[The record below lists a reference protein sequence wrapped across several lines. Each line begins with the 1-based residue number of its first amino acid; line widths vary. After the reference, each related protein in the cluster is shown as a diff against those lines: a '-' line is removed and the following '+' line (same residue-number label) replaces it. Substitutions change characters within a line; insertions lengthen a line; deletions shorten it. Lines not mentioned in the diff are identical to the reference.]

1 MELKDIFE
9 KKIKIEAKVISIE
22 SLFNNPDRVRETNYQ
37 PPYQRNYVWDDEKAT
52 YFIES
57 ILLGTEIPPLVYFVS
72 SGKTEIVDGRQR
84 YQTILRFINN
94 QFKLRKS
101 GLQKL
106 DNIGIGGKS
115 FKDLDDQIYSNTNLR
130 ELFWDTKLRIIIF
143 SFHSQEGI
151 TEEVEDMVKK
161 EIFQRYNSGITPLK
175 QTEIAKA
182 KYLDDDLNSYI
193 KEKITKDDLIY
204 KSISEVFHFEKTSIE
219 LMMKSIRESL
229 VLHYIPIKYYTVK
242 KQSVISK
249 FYDQLY
255 GDIDEDIANSIYNS
269 LISKVNILLK
279 IRASFLDKGI
289 VYNRLASEC
298 FFWALS
304 ILEKENISLVKIN
317 ENEINILTDVCK
329 KYFTKKGNPF
339 EAIRNSFA
347 KEVFYRY
354 QITAKY
360 FSYRYNVDF
369 RIYLETTEEFKHKNK
384 EFKTDAP
391 ESISFNELR
400 INKPEPSS
408 IAIVDICRLMERQKF
423 LIRPQYQ
430 RDEVIDR
437 KKSSA
442 IIESILLGI
451 KIPPIFV
458 YKRADKISEVLD
470 GQQRLLSILGF
481 IQRPYLDVNNK
492 MMQSNKDGF
501 ALNLKTGILS
511 DLNGFTFNDLTSDE
525 RKRIED
531 FDLWII
537 EINAANNPN
546 FEQIDLFLRLNNK
559 PYPIKND
566 TFEMWNSYISRDI
579 IDTIKTVYFNYKD
592 WFYIRKNNARMEN
605 ENLYTSLAYFQ
616 YLWNNSLDENQYEY
630 DGIDIYKIGDRI
642 NFRVRSKNE
651 ISRILQ
657 DSTCKEG
664 FLNAI
669 KDLEVC
675 FIRKLMVLLSE
686 NTTESSELNR
696 SLDEII
702 TGDNM
707 KRTQQSLYALWFFLF
722 DIPDSSV
729 FDNKISIIEDIRL
742 LFASMVDVSTK
753 EKFLESVSKF
763 KSKYIK
769 KRNFENQSY
778 IPLGCISELYSG
790 IKQNNKQDIDTV
802 SVLFFDEGCCSNLIF
817 PECLKSRAIS
827 KSERVKESQILIN
840 KDACLYDRIPVF
852 YSDKK
857 IAYSWNYIGVSVN
870 RYDFLIKYIYV
881 ILSSRYC
888 YACTFVKSKEFTISK
903 VKDIQVPLIPL
914 SVQSMFSNVV
924 DYYFNSEPNSSISL
938 LFRRFLDVMV
948 YELYFKQEFECNN
961 INIIK
966 YADLFIKLSTEASEA
981 HEQIKKLYALI
992 SNVNHPLAINMV
1004 KVMNLE
1010 CVYHIE
1016 NLKL

>member
-1 MELKDIFE
+1 MELKEIFE

-22 SLFNNPDRVRETNYQ
+22 SLFNNPDRVRETDYQ

-94 QFKLRKS
+94 QFKLKKS

-106 DNIGIGGKS
+106 ENIGIVGKL
-115 FKDLDDQIYSNTNLR
+115 FKDLDDSTHSNTNLR

-151 TEEVEDMVKK
+151 TEEIEDMVKK

-182 KYLDDDLNSYI
+182 NYLEDGLNAFI
-193 KEKITKDDLIY
+193 KEKISKDVIIY
-204 KSISEVFHFEKTSIE
+204 KSISDVFHFEKSNME
-219 LMMKSIRESL
+219 LIMKSIRESL

-242 KQSVISK
+242 KQSIISK
-249 FYDQLY
+249 FYDLLY
-255 GDIDEDIANSIYNS
+255 SDVDEDTANDIYNG
-269 LISKVNILLK
+269 LISKINLLLK
-279 IRASFLDKGI
+279 IRASFIDNGI
-289 VYNRLASEC
+289 TYNRLASEC
-298 FFWALS
+298 FFWAFS
-304 ILEKENISLVKIN
+304 ILEKENIPLIQIN
-317 ENEINILTDVCK
+317 DKEVSILADCCK
-329 KYFTKKGNPF
+329 KYFKKKGNPF
-339 EAIRNSFA
+339 EAIRSSFA
-347 KEVFYRY
+347 KEIYYRY
-354 QITAKY
+354 QTTAKY
-360 FSYRYNVDF
+360 FSRRYNVNF
-369 RIYLETTEEFKHKNK
+369 NIYLETTEEFKDKNK
-384 EFKTDAP
+384 DIKTDAP

-481 IQRPYLDVNNK
+481 IQKRYLDVNNVMDK
-492 MMQSNKDGF
+492 SNKDGF
-501 ALNLKTGILS
+501 ALNLKTGILNN
-511 DLNGFTFNDLTSDE
+511 LHTKTFKDLTSDE

-537 EINAANNPN
+537 EINAASNPN

-579 IDTIKTVYFNYKD
+579 IETIKSVYANYKD

-616 YLWNNSLDENQYEY
+616 YLWNNPSVDRQYEY
-630 DGIDIYKIGDRI
+630 DGIDIYKVGDRI

-657 DSTCKEG
+657 DSNCKDG

-669 KDLEVC
+669 NDLEAR
-675 FIRKLMVLLSE
+675 FIRKLMILLSDDNIE
-686 NTTESSELNR
+686 ISELNR
-696 SLDEII
+696 ELDEMV

-707 KRTQQSLYALWFFLF
+707 KRTHQSLYALWFFLF
-722 DIPDSSV
+722 DIPLSSINN
-729 FDNKISIIEDIRL
+729 NKKSIVKDIRQ
-742 LFASMVDVSTK
+742 LFASMVNASSK
-753 EKFLESVSKF
+753 ESFLELVSKF
-763 KSKYIK
+763 KDKY
-769 KRNFENQSY
+769 NSGDNLETNTF
-778 IPLGCISELYSG
+778 IPLSCISELHNG
-790 IKQNNKQDIDTV
+790 TKQDKTQDVDAV
-802 SVLFFDEGCCSNLIF
+802 SALFFDGASNAIMIS
-817 PECLKSRAIS
+817 PERLKNTTIP
-827 KSERVKESQILIN
+827 KSEKAKESQILIK
-840 KDACLYDRIPVF
+840 KDISLYDRISVL
-852 YSDKK
+852 YSDKR
-857 IAYSWNYIGVSVN
+857 ITYNSNYIGVSVN
-870 RYDFLIKYIYV
+870 RHDFLIKYIYAV
-881 ILSSRYC
+881 LSSSYC
-888 YACTFVKSKEFTISK
+888 YACNVFESKEFTISK
-903 VKDIQVPLIPL
+903 MKNIQIPPIPL
-914 SVQSMFSNVV
+914 STQRLFSNVV
-924 DYYFNSEPNSSISL
+924 DYYLNSNSSSSIAL

-948 YELYFKQEFECNN
+948 YELFFKQEFEDNN
-961 INIIK
+961 IDIIK
-966 YADLFIKLSTEASEA
+966 STDLFVELSKDTDKM
-981 HEQIKKLYALI
+981 HEQIEQVYLLI
-992 SNVNHPLAINMV
+992 SNENHPLAANIL
-1004 KVMNLE
+1004 KVMSFDS
-1010 CVYHIE
+1010 VHIIE
-1016 NLKL
+1016 SL

>member
-1 MELKDIFE
+1 MDLKEIFE

-22 SLFNNPDRVRETNYQ
+22 SLFNNPDRVRETDYQ

-94 QFKLRKS
+94 QFKLKKS

-106 DNIGIGGKS
+106 ENIGIAGKL
-115 FKDLDDQIYSNTNLR
+115 FKDLDEGTDSTTNLR

-151 TEEVEDMVKK
+151 TEEIEDVVKK

-182 KYLDDDLNSYI
+182 NYLEDDLNSFI
-193 KEKITKDDLIY
+193 KEKISKDAIIH
-204 KSISEVFHFEKTSIE
+204 KSISDVFHFEKSNIE
-219 LMMKSIRESL
+219 LIMKSIRESL

-242 KQSVISK
+242 KQSIISK
-249 FYDQLY
+249 FYDLLY
-255 GDIDEDIANSIYNS
+255 SDIDEDTATDIYNS
-269 LISKVNILLK
+269 LISKINLLLK
-279 IRASFLDKGI
+279 IRAKFIDNSI
-289 VYNRLASEC
+289 TYNRLASEC

-304 ILEKENISLVKIN
+304 ILEKENIPLIQINDKEITTLV
-317 ENEINILTDVCK
+317 DCCK
-329 KYFTKKGNPF
+329 KYFEKKGNPF
-339 EAIRNSFA
+339 EAIRSSFA
-347 KEVFYRY
+347 KEIYYRY
-354 QITAKY
+354 QTTAKY
-360 FSYRYNVDF
+360 FSRRYNVNF
-369 RIYLETTEEFKHKNK
+369 NIYLETTEQFKDKNRDI
-384 EFKTDAP
+384 KTDAP

-481 IQRPYLDVNNK
+481 IQKRYLDVNNVMTK
-492 MMQSNKDGF
+492 SNKDGF
-501 ALNLKTGILS
+501 ALNLKTGILNN
-511 DLNGFTFNDLTSDE
+511 LNTKTFNDLTNEE

-537 EINAANNPN
+537 EINAASNPS

-579 IDTIKTVYFNYKD
+579 IETIKSVYGNYKD

-616 YLWNNSLDENQYEY
+616 YLWNNPSGDRQYEY
-630 DGIDIYKIGDRI
+630 DGIDIYKVGDRI

-657 DSTCKEG
+657 DSTCKDD

-669 KDLEVC
+669 NDLEAR
-675 FIRKLMVLLSE
+675 FIRKLMILLSGDTVE
-686 NTTESSELNR
+686 ISEFNR
-696 SLDEII
+696 TLDEMI

-707 KRTQQSLYALWFFLF
+707 KRTHQSLYALWFFLF
-722 DIPDSSV
+722 DIPLSSINN
-729 FDNKISIIEDIRL
+729 NKKSIIKDIRQ
-742 LFASMVDVSTK
+742 LFASMVNASSK
-753 EKFLESVSKF
+753 EAFLELVSEF
-763 KSKYIK
+763 KAKYNNGNNLETNI
-769 KRNFENQSY
+769 F
-778 IPLGCISELYSG
+778 IPLSYISELHIG
-790 IKQNNKQDIDTV
+790 TKQDKIQDADAV
-802 SVLFFDEGCCSNLIF
+802 STLFFDGASNTITIS
-817 PECLKSRAIS
+817 PDSLKNITVP
-827 KSERVKESQILIN
+827 KSEKVKESQILIK
-840 KDACLYDRIPVF
+840 KDISSYDRIPVL
-852 YSDKK
+852 YSNKK
-857 IAYSWNYIGVSVN
+857 ITYNSNYIGVSVN
-870 RYDFLIKYIYV
+870 RHDFLIKYIYA

-888 YACTFVKSKEFTISK
+888 YSYNIVESKEFTILRIK
-903 VKDIQVPLIPL
+903 NIQIPLIPL
-914 SVQSMFSNVV
+914 SIQRLFSNVV
-924 DYYFNSEPNSSISL
+924 DYYLNAKPNSSAAL

-948 YELYFKQEFECNN
+948 YELFFKQEFEGNN

-966 YADLFIKLSTEASEA
+966 YADLFVKLPKNPDEV
-981 HEQIKKLYALI
+981 HDQIEQVYLLI
-992 SNVNHPLAINMV
+992 SNENHQLAANMLKIMSFDSV
-1004 KVMNLE
+1004 
-1010 CVYHIE
+1010 HRIE
-1016 NLKL
+1016 SL